1 MTKIKLCG
9 LSRLYDIAAVNVLL
23 PEYVG
28 FVFVEKSNFH

>member
-9 LSRLYDIAAVNVLL
+9 ISRLCDIEVVNELK

-28 FVFVEKSNFH
+28 FVFVQ